1 MKRTQNSAFISIFTA
16 ALILNCTFPAAI
28 QAKPK
33 LLPGESISTNKAL
46 KKKKL
51 SDSPVAPGKTY
62 ADNRN
67 DADFL
72 DKKYSFHTSTNWN
85 CHDPKLFQDDDGT
98 WYVYSTGWRHGIFVR
113 SSRDLVAWTL
123 HEDSAFRDTRE
134 VSPNYGPMHWDDEFL
149 KWVGFETNDGTGYHT
164 ELYSPL
170 PFPETWAPTVTRKNG
185 RYYMFHGVIRDCE
198 TSYGKTVP
206 AACISLSIADRAEG
220 PFIPA
225 SRYAPETYPTSTL
238 VRYTWEN
245 DDETGNSAI
254 GYNRCR
260 NAGRNWESGFGAI
273 DPEFVMD
280 ISTGELKEFT
290 IGERK
295 CHAMT
300 YGSWKDGI
308 ALVYVD
314 AETFRPVD
322 QGTGQLLDD
331 ALDSVGGNSGRHIAG
346 GKGAAYEGSQL
357 LFSSETGWYYLFVS
371 MGNLE
376 FDYRVGVGRSR
387 DIKGPYLDASGQDM
401 AFDMMAKAR
410 NYHAV
415 GSKIIGG
422 YKFGNGF
429 GFTAPGGQSIFR
441 SSDGKMI
448 FASHA
453 RTDWLNP
460 GQFCLQAR
468 EMFFNEEGWPVLE
481 PCEYDPMAA
490 EEYDR
495 GLTLAQAAG
504 NYEVIITRRDADA
517 EKADR
522 IAQQSRGITIS
533 PTGEVSGAYS
543 GKITIAPDGKNF
555 TMDLGRDGTFRGI
568 IRPSTDFAT
577 QNPRPENIRTLN
589 FTGLNATAGT
599 GNHGEYIWGIKSRN

>member
-1 MKRTQNSAFISIFTA
+1 MKRVQNSAFISIFTA
-16 ALILNCTFPAAI
+16 TLVMGIAFPAALN
-28 QAKPK
+28 AKPK
-33 LLPGESISTNKAL
+33 LLPGESITVNKAL
-46 KKKKL
+46 RKKKL
-51 SDSPVAPGKTY
+51 SQKPLAAGQKYSDSTE
-62 ADNRN
+62 

-72 DKKYSFHTSTNWN
+72 EKKYTFHTSTNWN
-85 CHDPKLFQDDDGT
+85 CHDPKIFQDEDGT
-98 WYVYSTGWRHGIFVR
+98 WYVYSTGWKHGIFVR
-113 SSRDLVAWTL
+113 SSKDLMAWTL
-123 HEDSAFRDTRE
+123 HENSAFRDGVE

-170 PFPETWAPTVTRKNG
+170 PFPETWAPTVTKKNG
-185 RYYMFHGVIRDCE
+185 RYYMFHGIIRDCQ
-198 TSYGKTVP
+198 TSYGKIVP
-206 AACISLSIADRAEG
+206 AACISLSIADKAEG
-220 PFIPA
+220 PFVPA
-225 SRYAPETYPTSTL
+225 SKYDPENYPTSTL

-254 GYNRCR
+254 GYPQCR
-260 NAGRNWESGFGAI
+260 NAGRSWESGFGAI

-295 CHAMT
+295 CIAMT
-300 YGSWKDGI
+300 YGSWKGGI

-314 AETFRPVD
+314 AETFRPVN
-322 QGTGQLLDD
+322 QVTGELLEG
-331 ALDSVGGNSGRHIAG
+331 ALDSIGGNSGYHIAG

-357 LFSSETGWYYLFVS
+357 LYSSETGWYYLFVS

-387 DIKGPYLDASGQDM
+387 SIKGPYLDASGQDM
-401 AFDMMAKAR
+401 RFDMMAKAR

-422 YKFGNGF
+422 HKFGSDF

-460 GQFCLQAR
+460 GQFCLQTR
-468 EMFFNEEGWPVLE
+468 EMFFNEEGWPLLE
-481 PCEYDPMAA
+481 PCEYDGGQKEKLSMA
-490 EEYDR
+490 
-495 GLTLAQAAG
+495 QIAG
-504 NYEVIITRRDADA
+504 TYEVVITKRNAEA

-522 IAQQSRGITIS
+522 IPQPSVKIEIKTDGTI
-533 PTGEVSGAYS
+533 SGAYS
-543 GKITIAPDGKNF
+543 GKILVSDGGRNC
-555 TMDLGRDGTFRGI
+555 TVDLGKDGIFSGI
-568 IRPSTDFAT
+568 IKASSNFALAKPDRKKLGT
-577 QNPRPENIRTLN
+577 VN
-589 FTGLNATAGT
+589 FSALNATDGST
-599 GNHGEYIWGIKSRN
+599 NHGEYIWGIKSVN